1 MIRGVELLL
10 LSNSRAAAG
19 FLVDYLEEIRDFA
32 GAARKAAFIPFAS
45 VQRPWPEFTRMV
57 GDALQHF
64 DLRMVEG
71 PHDLRDAEIVVVS
84 GGNTFQLLRECRNR
98 GLLAPLKKKILS
110 GTRYLGWSAGSNL
123 ACPTIKTTNDMPIV
137 DPGGLEALGLLP
149 FQLNPHYTSKSIPG
163 HQGETRDQR
172 LAEFAAVNPEMP
184 VLGLP
189 EGDWLRVSGARIELK
204 GPHEAVWFH
213 GASRT
218 SVKAG
223 TLVAAAKPSQP

>member
-1 MIRGVELLL
+1 MMDGMELLL
-10 LSNSRAAAG
+10 LSNSRTVSG
-19 FLVDYLEEIRDFA
+19 FLVDYLEEIRAFA
-32 GAARKAAFIPFAS
+32 GTARKAAFIPFAS
-45 VQRPWPEFTRMV
+45 VQRPWPELTRMV
-57 GDALQHF
+57 GDALQHLE
-64 DLRMVEG
+64 LRMVEG
-71 PHDLRDAEIVVVS
+71 PGDLRDAEIVVVS
-84 GGNTFQLLRECRNR
+84 GGNTFQLLKECRNR
-98 GLLAPLKKKILS
+98 GLMEKLRERAEAGMP
-110 GTRYLGWSAGSNL
+110 YLGWSAGANL

-137 DPGGLEALGLLP
+137 DPGSLEALGLLP

-213 GASRT
+213 GESR
-218 SVKAG
+218 SPVSPG
-223 TLVAAAKPSQP
+223 TLFAPSVPSQP

>member
-1 MIRGVELLL
+1 MIRGMELLL
-10 LSNSRAAAG
+10 LSNSRTAAG
-19 FLVDYLEEIRDFA
+19 FLVEYLEEVRDFA
-32 GAARKAAFIPFAS
+32 GTARTAAFIPFAS

-71 PHDLRDAEIVVVS
+71 PGDLRDAEIVVVS
-84 GGNTFQLLRECRNR
+84 GGNTFQLLKECRNR
-98 GLLAPLKKKILS
+98 ELLAPLKKKILS

-149 FQLNPHYTSKSIPG
+149 FQLNPHYTSKPIPG

-172 LAEFAAVNPEMP
+172 LAEFAAVNPGTP

-189 EGDWLRVSGARIELK
+189 EGDWLRVSGERIELK
-204 GPHEAVWFH
+204 GPHQAVWFH
-213 GASRT
+213 GERRIPVPPGVLSP
-218 SVKAG
+218 AG
-223 TLVAAAKPSQP
+223 PRGT